1 MTIDAKVVHA
11 TAEVLYSYTL
21 LWGIRVDY
29 QHRCRNMPHATQDRR
44 QTADYDICDPDD
56 N

>member
-11 TAEVLYSYTL
+11 TEVLCSYTL

-29 QHRCRNMPHATQDRR
+29 QHRRRNMPHATDDRR
-44 QTADYDICDPDD
+44 QTADSRLRYMRPR
-56 N
+56 